1 VLTST
6 RICNGH
12 RTSQYSNVYKIANSS
27 HVDTKYNIHHFVYH
41 SYANRESRVKGLT
54 SILENFDVIAL
65 QEVFILNTPL
75 LGPIGTF
82 GRQTILENWKY
93 HSAVPHSP
101 PYFQQDSGLMILSK
115 YPILKTWSIAFTNR
129 GVTEIVNQKGALMA
143 AIQVGDKTVHVIN
156 THLDAKSAEIRA
168 LQINQICVEFLGK
181 QLRLQG
187 SGIEL
192 NVEEKQET
200 KTQTDVA
207 CVLVGDLNSNAMFQG
222 NSDSTPVTESLSEFS
237 HVSDMLLP
245 LKDARF
251 EGAISYERTHALYN
265 VCLDHV
271 FVHKVNVDYSTFKTE
286 KSWADGNGVSISDHY
301 GVSFN
306 FTL

>member
-1 VLTST
+1 VLTSPEFVMDT
-6 RICNGH
+6 EPASTA
-12 RTSQYSNVYKIANSS
+12 TS
-27 HVDTKYNIHHFVYH
+27 TKLPTVRMLTQNMNIHHFVYH
-41 SYANRESRVKGLT
+41 SYANRESRVKGLP
-54 SILENFDVIAL
+54 SILENYDVIAL

-129 GVTEIVNQKGALMA
+129 GATEIVNQKGALMA
-143 AIQVGDKTVHVIN
+143 EIQVGDKTVHVIN

-168 LQINQICVEFLGK
+168 LQINQLCAEFLGK

-187 SGIEL
+187 SGTEL

-200 KTQTDVA
+200 KTQSDVA
-207 CVLVGDLNSNAMFQG
+207 CILVGDLNSNAMFKG
-222 NSDSTPVTESLSEFS
+222 NSDSKPVTESPSEFL
-237 HVSDMLLP
+237 HVSEMLLP

-286 KSWADGNGVSISDHY
+286 KSWTDGNGVSISDHY